1 MFLLGCLYE
10 LMISTKEQKN
20 MEMMDLN
27 KIKLVFAECQHK
39 RTLVCEL
46 INAAAELCYCY
57 DQYNCKIVLNLY
69 LGTPSSYIYK
79 KKRIFSLGLFSECC
93 LWVYNA

>member
-10 LMISTKEQKN
+10 LMISTNEQKN
-20 MEMMDLN
+20 IEMMDLN
-27 KIKLVFAECQHK
+27 KIKLVFAEGQRK

-57 DQYNCKIVLNLY
+57 DQ
-69 LGTPSSYIYK
+69 
-79 KKRIFSLGLFSECC
+79 
-93 LWVYNA
+93 